1 MEYFNSR
8 RVTRIGVAAALYFVL
23 TVAPYTLSYNDLQF
37 RLSEALMLLCFFN
50 KDYII
55 AMSMG
60 CFIANLFS
68 PMPIDILFGTVA
80 TVVAAIPMY
89 LLSKRGSLIRM
100 VICSLF
106 PVISNTF
113 IIALET
119 KIFMNM
125 PYWISAAE
133 IAVGEFV
140 CVTLIGVALF
150 SILQKSEAFM
160 KYVASE
166 KPQTKA

>member
-80 TVVAAIPMY
+80 TVAAAIPIY
-89 LLSKRGSLIRM
+89 LLRKRGSLIRM

-113 IIALET
+113 IIALEMQL
-119 KIFMNM
+119 FMHM

-166 KPQTKA
+166 KSQAKA

>member
-8 RVTRIGVAAALYFVL
+8 RVTRIGIAAALYFVL

-68 PMPIDILFGTVA
+68 PIPIDILFGTVA
-80 TVVAAIPMY
+80 TVVAAIPIY
-89 LLSKRGSLIRM
+89 LLRKRGSLIRM

-113 IIALET
+113 IIALEMQ
-119 KIFMNM
+119 IFMHM

-150 SILQKSEAFM
+150 SILQKSEVFM
-160 KYVASE
+160 KYVALE
-166 KPQTKA
+166 KPQAKA

>member
-89 LLSKRGSLIRM
+89 LLRKRGSLIRM

-113 IIALET
+113 IIALEMQL
-119 KIFMNM
+119 FMHM

-166 KPQTKA
+166 KPQAKA